1 MKITKLEKITIIGY
15 LICRMMVNSIGDW
28 TERKANENI
37 EERRFKIRN
46 DNLIIREVT
55 NLWKNLRKLLF

>member
-55 NLWKNLRKLLF
+55 NL